1 MDKLLYIIK
10 KHIPRKLF
18 KKLQPLYHYLMGWL
32 ASVRYGHPSEKLIII
47 GVIGT
52 TGKTTTAY
60 LIAKML
66 KHAGYKTGC
75 TSTAMFND
83 GKKEWLNDKKMTM
96 VGRFFTQKIL
106 REMLKNK
113 CQYAVV
119 ETTSEGVAQNRHRF
133 INYDVLVFTG
143 LYPEH
148 IESHG
153 SFEKYKEAKGK
164 LFAHLK
170 KCKTKYADE
179 KKYVRPT
186 ETNIKKLDL
195 NRVKKIT
202 IINSDDENSAYFADF
217 WSEEKIFFTTRQKEI
232 GAEKANSGVRI
243 ARYGDISA
251 SSIGVDFMIN
261 DQRISLSILGKFNAA
276 NAMAAFCAGLSQ
288 SINESVLIKG
298 LEGVRGIPGR
308 FEKVFL
314 PAREGSVDFSVIVDY
329 AFEPNALAKL
339 YEIIAMIPHNR
350 IIHILGSAGG
360 GRDASRRPL
369 LGKLAGAKS
378 DIVIVANEDPYDE
391 NPQIIIDQVAVGA
404 EHSGKKLNENLFKY
418 DDRREAI
425 KKALRLA
432 RKGDIVLITGKG
444 CEQAIC
450 AANGEKIPW
459 DDREAAREEMR
470 ILASS

>member
-1 MDKLLYIIK
+1 MDKLLHIIK

-18 KKLQPLYHYLMGWL
+18 KKLQPPYHFFMGWL
-32 ASVRYGHPSEKLIII
+32 ASIRYGHPSEKLIVI
-47 GVIGT
+47 GVTGT
-52 TGKTTTAY
+52 TGKTTTVY
-60 LIAKML
+60 LIAKMFR
-66 KHAGYKTGC
+66 HAGYKTGY

-143 LYPEH
+143 LYSEH

-170 KCKTKYADE
+170 NCETKYVDE

-186 ETNIKKLDL
+186 ETNIRKLDL
-195 NRVKKIT
+195 SRVKKVSV
-202 IINSDDENSAYFADF
+202 INIDDENADYFAGF
-217 WSEEKIFFTTRQKEI
+217 WSEKKIFFTVGKIVAASKSKDDSDIKTVKYGHIIPSSQ
-232 GAEKANSGVRI
+232 GVE
-243 ARYGDISA
+243 
-251 SSIGVDFMIN
+251 FMADDRRVN
-261 DQRISLSILGKFNAA
+261 LKLLGKFNAA
-276 NAMAAFCAGLSQ
+276 NAMAAYAVGLSQ
-288 SINESVLIKG
+288 GIDENVLIKG
-298 LEGVRGIPGR
+298 LESVSGIPGR
-308 FEKVFL
+308 FEKVL
-314 PAREGSVDFSVIVDY
+314 PATKQSVDFTIIVDY

-339 YEIIAMIPHNR
+339 YETIEMISHNK
-350 IIHILGSAGG
+350 IIHVLGSAGG

-369 LGKLAGAKS
+369 LGKMAGTKA
-378 DIVIVANEDPYDE
+378 DYVIVTNEDPYDE
-391 NPQIIIDQVAVGA
+391 NPRIIIDQVAIGA
-404 EHSGKKLNENLFKY
+404 EHYGKKLNENLFKIE
-418 DDRREAI
+418 DRREAI

-450 AANGEKIPW
+450 SANGEKIPW

-470 ILASS
+470 ILASL